1 MSSLSTTIDRHRQ
14 TSTDNETDTLPVTVG
29 GVHRVLV
36 VPHELHAVVDVRRG
50 HPAARRGCEDPAGVV
65 VPRPGVDA
73 DRGGAVG
80 GDVAAEF
87 LQVLRRAGPGVAR
100 LGGVQEAAEAGHGK
114 LGGVRVPCVR
124 AVASWRG
131 ERGEGVCGGGEKEKK
146 KKKKKKKKKPGRRTS
161 LGGMLGKSVGVGGK
175 KMNSMRKTVADKG
188 HLTEVYEATEKA
200 TKAVVDATKLTE
212 VMGASQE
219 AAHFLGDKTGVNAII
234 DAAAE
239 LGHVVG
245 DATGLSDVT
254 DGLRIG
260 LSDGLDPDAL
270 PQRSPKGKKELK
282 RQVRVLSI
290 CQTNPKPTN
299 PTGWPD

>member
-1 MSSLSTTIDRHRQ
+1 MSWSAE
-14 TSTDNETDTLPVTVG
+14 ETQRWLYETQWGDA
-29 GVHRVLV
+29 GVPDGEVL
-36 VPHELHAVVDVRRG
+36 EGVVDEEVDGAFLEENEAHDSTIWVDLGFSQAQAELLAKDVVWMRDGGGKGSRPSDG
-50 HPAARRGCEDPAGVV
+50 EEQALPPLSPPPDDEAPPPPEDEDEPPPPPPPPEEG
-65 VPRPGVDA
+65 D
-73 DRGGAVG
+73 DRLAPLM
-80 GDVAAEF
+80 DKN
-87 LQVLRRAGPGVAR
+87 
-100 LGGVQEAAEAGHGK
+100 AEA
-114 LGGVRVPCVR
+114 
-124 AVASWRG
+124 
-131 ERGEGVCGGGEKEKK
+131 KEKK